1 MLSVQDVVERSR
13 EKSSMLQGFGDA
25 VLRAEALE
33 DQLVKSRKHAVA
45 MQSKLD
51 AAFAKYHNNIQE
63 MQAKGDD
70 LVRKNKSLR
79 NKKKGTPLVLL
90 STCWRSRGSLTRCSL
105 LFAELETRVEQLKTS
120 ETDLKNLFYQEQEAL
135 QVLELDYKELAYERD
150 KHMELCIASD
160 RDLVNCYKSLQE
172 LNEDCEKLR
181 AQLKELEGA
190 TLPITRLLVPHP
202 DGPKIAPLVD
212 RLKEAPSRLAAYVKH
227 LAKSIP
233 NQVLAFMKSYF
244 PKAPVDVVAG
254 GLAANCSDEQYAEL
268 LEQMAPIA
276 EQVTDKLNLQ

>member
-1 MLSVQDVVERSR
+1 
-13 EKSSMLQGFGDA
+13 MLQGYGDA
-25 VLRAEALE
+25 VLRAEAVE
-33 DQLVKSRKHAVA
+33 DQLVKSRKHAA
-45 MQSKLD
+45 TMQSKLD
-51 AAFAKYHNNIQE
+51 TAFGKYHNDIQE

-79 NKKKGTPLVLL
+79 NKNKGTPLDLM
-90 STCWRSRGSLTRCSL
+90 STCWRSRGNLTRCAL
-105 LFAELETRVEQLKTS
+105 LLAELETRVEQLKTS
-120 ETDLKNLFYQEQEAL
+120 ETDLKKLFYREQEGH
-135 QVLELDYKELAYERD
+135 QVLELDYKEPAHECD

-160 RDLVNCYKSLQE
+160 RDLVNCYKSLQK

-181 AQLKELEGA
+181 AQLKELEEA
-190 TLPITRLLVPHP
+190 ALPIARLLVPHHG
-202 DGPKIAPLVD
+202 GPKIAPLVD

-254 GLAANCSDEQYAEL
+254 GLAANCTDEQYAEL

-276 EQVTDKLNLQ
+276 DQVAEKLNLQ